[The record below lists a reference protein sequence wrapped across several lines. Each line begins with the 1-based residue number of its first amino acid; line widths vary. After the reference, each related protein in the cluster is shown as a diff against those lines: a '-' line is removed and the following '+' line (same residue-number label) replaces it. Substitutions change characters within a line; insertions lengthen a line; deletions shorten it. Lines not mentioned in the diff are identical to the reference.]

1 MLQEAGHRKNEN
13 LLVFCHIQCVHL
25 MYAEVAWVLAF
36 LRTQVGTQL
45 QILLDADYLPD
56 YLSVFYDYGSTSLCF
71 LSWGDFYIVGAH
83 IAAFFVFLHKLFCS
97 PSLLSW

>member
-56 YLSVFYDYGSTSLCF
+56 YLSVFYD
-71 LSWGDFYIVGAH
+71 
-83 IAAFFVFLHKLFCS
+83 K
-97 PSLLSW
+97 SLLSILRRFIYR